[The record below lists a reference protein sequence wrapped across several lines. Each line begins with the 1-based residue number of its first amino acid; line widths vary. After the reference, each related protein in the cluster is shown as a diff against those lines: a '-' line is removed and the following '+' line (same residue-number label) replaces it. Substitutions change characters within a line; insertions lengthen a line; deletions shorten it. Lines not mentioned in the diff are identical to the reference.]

1 MKFEVIYQ
9 LCIAVSCLFE
19 IYLVRDFYSA
29 FHKYRSVFLNP
40 YIRFSVFVLLVCVNI
55 GINFQNNSSL
65 NLFVVPSLYLLLI
78 VILFRGSIKLSA
90 ALDRSNADH
99 VCIRIYLSGFA
110 DDSDECPDRSAV

>member
-65 NLFVVPSLYLLLI
+65 NLFVVPSPWQHK
-78 VILFRGSIKLSA
+78 KLSA

>member
-78 VILFRGSIKLSA
+78 VILFRGSI
-90 ALDRSNADH
+90 RS
-99 VCIRIYLSGFA
+99 YLLH
-110 DDSDECPDRSAV
+110 